1 MSEEQKLTI
10 ADRLKYFRRINC
22 LSQEKLAETSGIS
35 IRTIQR
41 IEEGKSVGSGYTI
54 SVLAKTLN
62 INSTDLINPVSQNSL
77 PITNKASKLK
87 ILNLSA
93 MAILLIPFANI
104 LIPACIYWKNRDD
117 EKIKDI
123 GSKIISFQIFWTL
136 ATLLIS
142 IVVPA
147 LLLLLFSTLRTGSIP
162 LFIPIYFISVFFN
175 IYCIIQFAI
184 KINKQL
190 PILQKTPNIL

>member
-1 MSEEQKLTI
+1 MSEEQKMTI
-10 ADRLKYFRRINC
+10 AEKLKHFRHTNC

-54 SVLAKTLN
+54 NALAKTLN
-62 INSTDLINPVSQNSL
+62 INSTDLVNSVSQNTL
-77 PITNKASKLK
+77 PVSNNTSKLK
-87 ILNLSA
+87 ILNFSA
-93 MAILLIPFANI
+93 ITMLVIPLANI
-104 LIPACIYWKNRDD
+104 FIPAYIYWKNRDD
-117 EKIKDI
+117 EKVKDI
-123 GSKIISFQIFWTL
+123 GSKIVSFQIFWTL

-162 LFIPIYFISVFFN
+162 LFVPIYFISALLN
-175 IYCIIQFAI
+175 IYFVIQFAI
-184 KINKQL
+184 NINKQL
-190 PILQKTPNIL
+190 PILQKVPNIL

>member
-1 MSEEQKLTI
+1 MSEKQNMTI
-10 ADRLKYFRRINC
+10 ANKLKHFRHINC

-54 SVLAKTLN
+54 NALSKALN
-62 INSTDLINPVSQNSL
+62 INSTDLVNSVSQNTL
-77 PITNKASKLK
+77 PVSNNTLKLK
-87 ILNLSA
+87 ILNFSA
-93 MAILLIPFANI
+93 ITILVIPLANI
-104 LIPACIYWKNRDD
+104 FIPAYIYWKNRDD
-117 EKIKDI
+117 EKVKGI
-123 GSKIISFQIFWTL
+123 GSKIVSFQIFWTL

-142 IVVPA
+142 IVIPA

-162 LFIPIYFISVFFN
+162 LFVPIYFISAFLN
-175 IYCIIQFAI
+175 IYFIIQFAI

-190 PILQKTPNIL
+190 PILQKIPNIL